1 MSVTNLVTVRNLA
14 KLIRERSFGGL
25 QRDSFRDD
33 KLPVASVEVSSR
45 YVLLPSTKKVKS
57 LRTIGKKGM
66 AGDLAIANAARYGRM
81 FPDTSSSFSSDFMVA
96 NSRLGTDYEEKKC
109 NWQNGS
115 QLAIN
120 SFFLKPD

>member
-1 MSVTNLVTVRNLA
+1 
-14 KLIRERSFGGL
+14 
-25 QRDSFRDD
+25 
-33 KLPVASVEVSSR
+33 
-45 YVLLPSTKKVKS
+45 
-57 LRTIGKKGM
+57 M